1 VNGKLHISELIRC
14 VADVSQCILCTS
26 LLIEVDSILPK
37 DLSLLGVHF
46 IAEVHKEIFKVIN
59 RSAFGDIS
67 NV

>member
-1 VNGKLHISELIRC
+1 MNGKLHISELIRC

-59 RSAFGDIS
+59 RSAFGDIG